1 MRRRKLRFRLSDR
14 RDTYPSTK
22 NYNTDGAIQNKI
34 GRMPCLD
41 QERKSI
47 PLPPL
52 VVQIFLF
59 KKTSWNKVDLYIFTQ
74 PTLPPLHGGKRI
86 YLLIILGWARLR
98 VSLPSANIVM
108 SIRRDTT
115 TTTVHYNM
123 YLPVTKREFGMG
135 EKD

>member
-59 KKTSWNKVDLYIFTQ
+59 KKNELEQSRLIYFYAAH
-74 PTLPPLHGGKRI
+74 PTPYPPCMGANAFI
-86 YLLIILGWARLR
+86 Y
-98 VSLPSANIVM
+98 
-108 SIRRDTT
+108 
-115 TTTVHYNM
+115 
-123 YLPVTKREFGMG
+123 
-135 EKD
+135 